1 MAAKSNSKPKA
12 TKAVEVEP
20 TEVEVNETVTVEKPE
35 VVEASVEEKVEEV
48 VVEDDKTK
56 EIEVVIEEP
65 KVEAGVE
72 EKVEEIVV
80 EDNKTKEIEVVIEE
94 PKVEAASV
102 EKEFTSVDK
111 VIGNKKPVSIGYG
124 YVHTWNGMEY

>member
-20 TEVEVNETVTVEKPE
+20 TEVEVNKTVTVEDSE
-35 VVEASVEEKVEEV
+35 VAEAIVEEKVEEV
-48 VVEDDKTK
+48 VVK
-56 EIEVVIEEP
+56 
-65 KVEAGVE
+65 
-72 EKVEEIVV
+72 
-80 EDNKTKEIEVVIEE
+80 DNKTKEIEVVIEE
-94 PKVEAASV
+94 PKVETVPV

-111 VIGNKKPVSIGYG
+111 VIDNNKPVSIGYG

>member
-12 TKAVEVEP
+12 TKVVEVKP
-20 TEVEVNETVTVEKPE
+20 TEVVENT
-35 VVEASVEEKVEEV
+35 VEEKVDEV

-65 KVEAGVE
+65 KV
-72 EKVEEIVV
+72 
-80 EDNKTKEIEVVIEE
+80 KTV
-94 PKVEAASV
+94 SV

-111 VIGNKKPVSIGYG
+111 VIDNNKPVSIGYG

>member
-20 TEVEVNETVTVEKPE
+20 TEVEVNKTVT
-35 VVEASVEEKVEEV
+35 VEEKVEKV

-65 KVEAGVE
+65 KGEAV
-72 EKVEEIVV
+72 
-80 EDNKTKEIEVVIEE
+80 
-94 PKVEAASV
+94 PV

-111 VIGNKKPVSIGYG
+111 VIDNKKPVSIGYG

>member
-1 MAAKSNSKPKA
+1 MAAKSNSRPKA

-20 TEVEVNETVTVEKPE
+20 TEVEVNETVTVEDSE
-35 VVEASVEEKVEEV
+35 VVEAIAEEKVYEV
-48 VVEDDKTK
+48 LIEDNKAK

-65 KVEAGVE
+65 KVEAG
-72 EKVEEIVV
+72 
-80 EDNKTKEIEVVIEE
+80 
-94 PKVEAASV
+94 SV

-111 VIGNKKPVSIGYG
+111 VIDNKKPVSIGYG

>member
-20 TEVEVNETVTVEKPE
+20 TEVEVNKTVTVEESE
-35 VVEASVEEKVEEV
+35 VVENTVEEKVDEV

-65 KVEAGVE
+65 KG
-72 EKVEEIVV
+72 
-80 EDNKTKEIEVVIEE
+80 
-94 PKVEAASV
+94 EAAPV
-102 EKEFTSVDK
+102 EKEFTPVDK
-111 VIGNKKPVSIGYG
+111 VIDNKKPVSIGYG

>member
-20 TEVEVNETVTVEKPE
+20 TEVEVNETATVEEPE
-35 VVEASVEEKVEEV
+35 VVEAGVEEKVEEV
-48 VVEDDKTK
+48 FVKDDKTK

-65 KVEAGVE
+65 KV
-72 EKVEEIVV
+72 
-80 EDNKTKEIEVVIEE
+80 D
-94 PKVEAASV
+94 AASV

>member
-12 TKAVEVEP
+12 TKVVEVKP
-20 TEVEVNETVTVEKPE
+20 TEVEVNETATVEEPE
-35 VVEASVEEKVEEV
+35 VVENTVEEKVDEV

-65 KVEAGVE
+65 KA
-72 EKVEEIVV
+72 
-80 EDNKTKEIEVVIEE
+80 KTV
-94 PKVEAASV
+94 SV
-102 EKEFTSVDK
+102 EKEFTPVDK
-111 VIGNKKPVSIGYG
+111 VIDNNKPVSIGYG

>member
-20 TEVEVNETVTVEKPE
+20 TEVEVNETVTVEEPE
-35 VVEASVEEKVEEV
+35 VVGASVEEKVEEV

-56 EIEVVIEEP
+56 EIEVVIGEP
-65 KVEAGVE
+65 KVETV
-72 EKVEEIVV
+72 
-80 EDNKTKEIEVVIEE
+80 
-94 PKVEAASV
+94 SV

-111 VIGNKKPVSIGYG
+111 VIDNKKPVSIGYG

>member
-12 TKAVEVEP
+12 TKAVEVKQ

-35 VVEASVEEKVEEV
+35 VVEASIEEKVEEV
-48 VVEDDKTK
+48 VIEDDKTK

-65 KVEAGVE
+65 KVETV
-72 EKVEEIVV
+72 
-80 EDNKTKEIEVVIEE
+80 
-94 PKVEAASV
+94 SV

-111 VIGNKKPVSIGYG
+111 VIDNKKPVSIGYG

>member
-20 TEVEVNETVTVEKPE
+20 TEVEVNETATVEEPE
-35 VVEASVEEKVEEV
+35 VVEAGVEEKVEEV
-48 VVEDDKTK
+48 VVEDDKAK

-65 KVEAGVE
+65 TVEAV
-72 EKVEEIVV
+72 
-80 EDNKTKEIEVVIEE
+80 
-94 PKVEAASV
+94 PC
-102 EKEFTSVDK
+102 EKEFTPVDK
-111 VIGNKKPVSIGYG
+111 VIDNKKSVSIGYG

>member
-20 TEVEVNETVTVEKPE
+20 TEVEVNETATVEEPE
-35 VVEASVEEKVEEV
+35 VVEDTVEEKVEEV

-56 EIEVVIEEP
+56 EIEVVIEGP
-65 KVEAGVE
+65 K
-72 EKVEEIVV
+72 
-80 EDNKTKEIEVVIEE
+80 
-94 PKVEAASV
+94 V

-111 VIGNKKPVSIGYG
+111 VIDNKKPVSIGYG

>member
-20 TEVEVNETVTVEKPE
+20 TEVEVNETATVEEPE
-35 VVEASVEEKVEEV
+35 VVEDTVEEKVEEV

-65 KVEAGVE
+65 KVEAV
-72 EKVEEIVV
+72 
-80 EDNKTKEIEVVIEE
+80 
-94 PKVEAASV
+94 PV

-111 VIGNKKPVSIGYG
+111 VINNNNPVSIGYG

>member
-20 TEVEVNETVTVEKPE
+20 TEVEVNETVTVEEPE

-65 KVEAGVE
+65 KVEAG
-72 EKVEEIVV
+72 
-80 EDNKTKEIEVVIEE
+80 
-94 PKVEAASV
+94 SV
-102 EKEFTSVDK
+102 EKEFTSADK
-111 VIGNKKPVSIGYG
+111 VIDNKKPVSIGYG

>member
-20 TEVEVNETVTVEKPE
+20 TEVEVNKTVTVEEPE

-56 EIEVVIEEP
+56 EIDVVIEEP
-65 KVEAGVE
+65 KVETV
-72 EKVEEIVV
+72 
-80 EDNKTKEIEVVIEE
+80 
-94 PKVEAASV
+94 SV
-102 EKEFTSVDK
+102 EKVFTSADK
-111 VIGNKKPVSIGYG
+111 VIDNNKPVSIGYG

>member
-20 TEVEVNETVTVEKPE
+20 TEVEVNKTVTVEEPE

-48 VVEDDKTK
+48 AVEDDKTK

-65 KVEAGVE
+65 KVKAV
-72 EKVEEIVV
+72 
-80 EDNKTKEIEVVIEE
+80 
-94 PKVEAASV
+94 PV
-102 EKEFTSVDK
+102 EKEFTSADK
-111 VIGNKKPVSIGYG
+111 VIDNKKPVSIGYG

>member
-20 TEVEVNETVTVEKPE
+20 TEVEVNKTVTVEESE
-35 VVEASVEEKVEEV
+35 VVEATVEEKVEKV

-65 KVEAGVE
+65 KGEAV
-72 EKVEEIVV
+72 
-80 EDNKTKEIEVVIEE
+80 
-94 PKVEAASV
+94 PV
-102 EKEFTSVDK
+102 EKEFTPVDK

>member
-35 VVEASVEEKVEEV
+35 VVEASAEEKVAEV

-56 EIEVVIEEP
+56 EIDVVIEEP
-65 KVEAGVE
+65 KVETV
-72 EKVEEIVV
+72 
-80 EDNKTKEIEVVIEE
+80 
-94 PKVEAASV
+94 SV
-102 EKEFTSVDK
+102 EKVFTSADK
-111 VIGNKKPVSIGYG
+111 VIDNKKPVSIGYG

>member
-12 TKAVEVEP
+12 TKVVEVEP
-20 TEVEVNETVTVEKPE
+20 TEVEVNETVTVEGPE

-48 VVEDDKTK
+48 VVED
-56 EIEVVIEEP
+56 
-65 KVEAGVE
+65 
-72 EKVEEIVV
+72 
-80 EDNKTKEIEVVIEE
+80 NKTKEIEIVIEE
-94 PKVEAASV
+94 PKIEAVPV

-111 VIGNKKPVSIGYG
+111 VIDNNKPVSIGYG

>member
-65 KVEAGVE
+65 KVETVL
-72 EKVEEIVV
+72 
-80 EDNKTKEIEVVIEE
+80 
-94 PKVEAASV
+94 V
-102 EKEFTSVDK
+102 EKEFTSADK
-111 VIGNKKPVSIGYG
+111 VIDNKKPVSIGYG

>member
-20 TEVEVNETVTVEKPE
+20 TEVEVNETATVEEPQA
-35 VVEASVEEKVEEV
+35 VEAGVEEKVEEV

-65 KVEAGVE
+65 KVEAGS
-72 EKVEEIVV
+72 I
-80 EDNKTKEIEVVIEE
+80 
-94 PKVEAASV
+94 

-111 VIGNKKPVSIGYG
+111 VIDNKKPVSIGYG

>member
-20 TEVEVNETVTVEKPE
+20 TEVEVNETVTVENPE
-35 VVEASVEEKVEEV
+35 VVEARVEEKVEEV

-65 KVEAGVE
+65 KVESV
-72 EKVEEIVV
+72 
-80 EDNKTKEIEVVIEE
+80 
-94 PKVEAASV
+94 PV

-111 VIGNKKPVSIGYG
+111 VIDNNKPVSIGYG

>member
-12 TKAVEVEP
+12 TKAVKVEP
-20 TEVEVNETVTVEKPE
+20 TEVEVNETVTVEEPE

-65 KVEAGVE
+65 KVETV
-72 EKVEEIVV
+72 
-80 EDNKTKEIEVVIEE
+80 
-94 PKVEAASV
+94 SV
-102 EKEFTSVDK
+102 EKEFTSADK
-111 VIGNKKPVSIGYG
+111 VIDNKKPVSIGYG

>member
-20 TEVEVNETVTVEKPE
+20 TEVEVNKTVTVEGSE
-35 VVEASVEEKVEEV
+35 VAEATVEEKIEKV

-65 KVEAGVE
+65 KVEA
-72 EKVEEIVV
+72 I
-80 EDNKTKEIEVVIEE
+80 
-94 PKVEAASV
+94 PV
-102 EKEFTSVDK
+102 EKEFTPVDK
-111 VIGNKKPVSIGYG
+111 VIDNKKPVSIGYG